1 MYGQVVPGFYGYQE
15 PWSSVQDQSLMVIA
29 LQAVGATPPAAAIDW
44 IVDQQC
50 IGGSNPQGSLGG
62 WQASRTTTA
71 NLLDDCGAPDPLS
84 YSGADTNSTAFAI
97 QALQY
102 LGRTGPIA
110 SAATFLQ
117 SAQATSGPNAGGFPW
132 FAGGDVDANSTALV
146 LQAITAMGQS
156 PSTWSV
162 GATTPL
168 AVLQSFQLLSPASDA
183 GAFFAS
189 WNPGIPDLLASYQGV
204 WGLSL
209 SAFPFPVLADRT
221 AVTEPIAAPVFTG

>member
-1 MYGQVVPGFYGYQE
+1 
-15 PWSSVQDQSLMVIA
+15 
-29 LQAVGATPPAAAIDW
+29 
-44 IVDQQC
+44 
-50 IGGSNPQGSLGG
+50 
-62 WQASRTTTA
+62 
-71 NLLDDCGAPDPLS
+71 
-84 YSGADTNSTAFAI
+84 
-97 QALQY
+97 
-102 LGRTGPIA
+102 
-110 SAATFLQ
+110 
-117 SAQATSGPNAGGFPW
+117 
-132 FAGGDVDANSTALV
+132 
-146 LQAITAMGQS
+146 MGQS